1 MLIPCKD
8 IALELEKSLKIEV
21 SQLKANSIIPKL
33 VTILIGTAPDQLSF
47 VKIKSLVAQ
56 KIGVEFEL
64 VHIEKVPAYRDFLKI
79 VSKKASDV
87 ETSGII
93 IQQPMPENF
102 LTDEVYDLIPKIK
115 EIESFRHD
123 STFHFPLSLAVL
135 TGFKYCILKINN
147 NKDAINKSIVD
158 FENDKKLFFEFLKDK
173 KIIIAGKG
181 ITGGK
186 PIAKTLKEI
195 GVAYQVA
202 DSKTENADK
211 LYQDSDIII
220 TATGKN
226 ILNRLNIKKG
236 VMLLNVGLR
245 KENDKLKGDY
255 DEENVSELASFYTKT
270 PGGLGPLDVLYLFK
284 NVIEA
289 AKSQANLV

>member
-8 IALELEKSLKIEV
+8 IALELEKRLKIEV

-102 LTDEVYDLIPKIK
+102 FTDEVYDLIPKIK

-123 STFHFPLSLAVL
+123 STFHFPLSLAVI

-284 NVIEA
+284 NVIET

>member
-8 IALELEKSLKIEV
+8 IALELEKRLKKEV

-47 VKIKSLVAQ
+47 VKIKSQVAQ

-135 TGFKYCILKINN
+135 TGFKYCILKIKDK
-147 NKDAINKSIVD
+147 KDAINKSIVD
-158 FENDKKLFFEFLKDK
+158 FENDRKLFFEFLKDK

-195 GVAYQVA
+195 GVAYKVA

-255 DEENVSELASFYTKT
+255 DEESVSELASFYTKT

>member
-8 IALELEKSLKIEV
+8 IALELEKRLKIEV

-135 TGFKYCILKINN
+135 TGFKYCILK
-147 NKDAINKSIVD
+147 
-158 FENDKKLFFEFLKDK
+158 DKQ
-173 KIIIAGKG
+173 IIIAGKG

-195 GVAYQVA
+195 GVAYKVA

>member
-8 IALELEKSLKIEV
+8 IALELEKRLKIEV

-93 IQQPMPENF
+93 IQRPMPENF
-102 LTDEVYDLIPKIK
+102 FTDEVYDLIPKIK

-135 TGFKYCILKINN
+135 TGFKYCILKNN
-147 NKDAINKSIVD
+147 HNKDAINKSIVD

-173 KIIIAGKG
+173 QIIIAGKG

-195 GVAYQVA
+195 GVAYKVA

-284 NVIEA
+284 NVIET

>member
-8 IALELEKSLKIEV
+8 IALELEKRLKIEV

-47 VKIKSLVAQ
+47 VKIKSQVAQ

-102 LTDEVYDLIPKIK
+102 FTDEVYDLIPKIK

-173 KIIIAGKG
+173 QIIIAGKG

-245 KENDKLKGDY
+245 KENHKLKGDY
-255 DEENVSELASFYTKT
+255 DEESVSELASFYTKT